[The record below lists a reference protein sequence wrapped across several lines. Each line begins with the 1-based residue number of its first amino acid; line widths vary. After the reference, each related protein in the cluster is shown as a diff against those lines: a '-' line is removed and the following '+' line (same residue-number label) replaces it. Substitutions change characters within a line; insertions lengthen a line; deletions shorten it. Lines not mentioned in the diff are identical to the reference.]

1 MNDKKNQTKVWEEA
15 NTIVRE
21 SLSKSNLLLHSEVG
35 RKKKYTEDVIIRAWK
50 LILKKNI
57 VRQK

>member
-1 MNDKKNQTKVWEEA
+1 MNDQKNQTKVWEEA

-21 SLSKSNLLLHSEVG
+21 SLGKSNLLLHSEVG

-50 LILKKNI
+50 LIL
-57 VRQK
+57 